1 MEMTCSRQSQLQLG
15 QRREVV
21 EMVVAEEEEEEEDGE
36 GDTSQLQQWQR

>member
-1 MEMTCSRQSQLQLG
+1 MTCSRQSQLQLG

-21 EMVVAEEEEEEEDGE
+21 EMVVAEEEEEEDGE